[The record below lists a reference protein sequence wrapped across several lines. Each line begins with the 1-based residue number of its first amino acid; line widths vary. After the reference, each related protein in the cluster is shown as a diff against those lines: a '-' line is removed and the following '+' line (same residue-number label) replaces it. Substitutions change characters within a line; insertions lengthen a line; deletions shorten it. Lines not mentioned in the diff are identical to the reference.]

1 MTDFYDLID
10 TDDLSDDEEERL
22 RRMHDLLLRVGPPPD
37 LPAGLLRPPS
47 ERHEVDRAETEAAES
62 NVVPF
67 HARRNPRRVQ
77 VALVAA
83 AAVAAAAFGGGYL
96 FGHSNTSSAFASA
109 RNVPM
114 HAAAGVGAQA
124 VGLVKVGRVDSDGN
138 WPLQMKVSGLPKQ
151 PAGDYYEL
159 WLTRNGKPFASCGT
173 FRVQGKSTTVRFSVP
188 YALSHYGGW
197 VVTKVASGDEP
208 GQTLMTT

>member
-22 RRMHDLLLRVGPPPD
+22 RRTHDLLLRVGPPPD
-37 LPAGLLRPPS
+37 LPAGLLKAPAESREAEAP
-47 ERHEVDRAETEAAES
+47 ETEVET
-62 NVVPF
+62 NVVPL
-67 HARRNPRRVQ
+67 HARRAPLRVR

-96 FGHSNTSSAFASA
+96 FGHSNDSGAFASA
-109 RNVPM
+109 RSVPM
-114 HAAAGVGAQA
+114 HAVAGVGTQA
-124 VGLVKVGRVDSDGN
+124 VGLVKVGHIDSNGN

-159 WLTRNGKPFASCGT
+159 WLTRDGKPYASCGT
-173 FRVQGKSTTVRFSVP
+173 FRVQGNTTTVRFSVP
-188 YALSHYGGW
+188 YTLHNYGGW
-197 VVTKVASGDEP
+197 VVTRVAPGTDEP

>member
-22 RRMHDLLLRVGPPPD
+22 RRTHDLLLRVGPPPD
-37 LPAGLLRPPS
+37 LPAGLLHPPS
-47 ERHEVDRAETEAAES
+47 ERGEPEVAATEAGGS
-62 NVVPF
+62 NVVPL
-67 HARRNPRRVQ
+67 HARGTTRRVR

-83 AAVAAAAFGGGYL
+83 AAVAAAAFGGGYIS
-96 FGHSNTSSAFASA
+96 GHTSSTFAAVRS
-109 RNVPM
+109 VPM
-114 HAAAGVGAQA
+114 HAVAGVGTQA
-124 VGLVKVGRVDSDGN
+124 VGLVKVGHIDSNGN

-159 WLTRNGKPFASCGT
+159 WLTRNGKPYASCGT
-173 FRVQGKSTTVRFSVP
+173 FRVQGSTTSVRFSVP
-188 YALSHYGGW
+188 YTLRDYGGW
-197 VVTKVASGDEP
+197 VVTKVAPGGDEP

>member
-22 RRMHDLLLRVGPPPD
+22 RRTHELLLRVGPPPD
-37 LPAGLLRPPS
+37 LPAGLLKPPAES
-47 ERHEVDRAETEAAES
+47 REAETVVTEVET
-62 NVVPF
+62 NVVPLQ
-67 HARRNPRRVQ
+67 ARRAPLRVR

-96 FGHSNTSSAFASA
+96 FGYSNGSGTFASA
-109 RNVPM
+109 RSVPM
-114 HAAAGVGAQA
+114 HAVAGAGTQA
-124 VGLVKVGRVDSDGN
+124 VGLVKVGHIDSNGN

-159 WLTRNGKPFASCGT
+159 WLTRDGKPYASCGT
-173 FRVQGKSTTVRFSVP
+173 FRVQGNTTTVRFSVP
-188 YALSHYGGW
+188 YTLRNYGGW
-197 VVTKVASGDEP
+197 VVTKVAPGGNEP